1 MKKIGLF
8 VLFLLPM
15 LASAQYDF
23 ETRYFTIKATS
34 LPEIEDLTTFS
45 VETAPKFFAKV
56 PTFKMNREN
65 YRQPV
70 NMGEAVLESQNYIES
85 SLEIDLNSNYGFA
98 KKGEYVSDG
107 KTTVKNLVYQESRG
121 LDLLSPCPP
130 YGICA
135 RCAPFRINRGY

>member
-1 MKKIGLF
+1 MKKIGLI
-8 VLFLLPM
+8 LLLLLPL

-23 ETRYFTIKATS
+23 ETRYFTIEATS

-45 VETAPKFFAKV
+45 LETAPKFFGKV
-56 PTFKMNREN
+56 PTFKMNLEN

-70 NMGEAVLESQNYIES
+70 NMGVAVLESQNFVES
-85 SLEIDLNSNYGFA
+85 SLALDLNSDYGFA
-98 KKGEYVSDG
+98 TKGQYISDG
-107 KTTVKNLVYQESRG
+107 KTTVKNLVYKESRG
-121 LDLLSPCPP
+121 LGLLSPCPP